1 MNGATPDPSQPAREP
16 DAVARLQLTQALQRA
31 QYAIAWERAW
41 PGLARLLSVIGLFLV
56 VSWAGLWLALPFL
69 ARAIGIGLFAL
80 AALAALFPFSR
91 FRWPTR
97 EEALSRLD
105 RGTGIRHRPATA
117 LTDTLSTRDPIAQ
130 ALWREQ
136 RERTLASIKRIRAG
150 LPSPRLPIHDPWALR
165 ALVMVMLAAAYV
177 AAGDERTL
185 RIAAAFDWN
194 GVLAPAN
201 VRVDAWVTPPVYT
214 GKPPVILSAARDAA
228 LPDSGTP
235 LPVPAGSTLLVR
247 SSGGAIDVVVGGG
260 VTEVAPIEQAPKG
273 TNERHFKITGDGTAH
288 VRAPSGQ
295 PLWKFAATPDR
306 APTISLAKDPERQ
319 ARGSLQMS
327 YKLEDDYG
335 VTEARAQFAARTADA
350 AKESN
355 KESNKETNKEGK
367 DGKNKEA
374 DKAEP
379 RPLFE
384 PPQFLLV
391 LPNARTRNGVGQ
403 TVKDLSED
411 PYAGAD
417 VTLTL
422 TAKDE
427 AGNEGKSEPFNM
439 RLPERLFTKPLARA
453 LIEQRRV
460 LALDAN
466 QSSQVYVALDALM
479 IAPELFTPEA
489 GHYLGLY
496 SISRQ
501 IEAARKDDAMRKLMA
516 SVWSL
521 DLGLYSIVRQLDAV
535 RTDDALREVVASLWA
550 LAVTIEDGNI
560 SDVDKALRAAQE
572 ALKQALERGATD
584 EEIKKLTDNLRA
596 ALDNFLRQLAE
607 QFRNNPQQ
615 LARPLD
621 PNTKM
626 LSQQDLKSMLD
637 RLERMSRSGD
647 KDAAKQLLEQ
657 LQQMLENLQMA
668 QPGQGG
674 DDMEQALNELGDMI
688 RKQQQLR
695 DKTYKQ
701 GQDSRRERQR
711 GKQGDQS
718 MGDLQQDQQGL
729 RDRLKKLQEELA
741 KRGMGPG
748 QRGQQGQRGEQG
760 QGQQGQGQ
768 QGQGGDQGDGEDGL
782 DQADNAMGD
791 ATGRLGEGNADG
803 AVDSQGR
810 ALEALRKGAQS
821 LAEAM
826 QQGDGDQPGDGP
838 GNPRGRQQGA
848 ANSTDPL
855 GRPMRHNEF
864 SDDYTVK
871 IPGEIDVQRV
881 RRILEELRR
890 RLADPSRPQIELDYI
905 ERLLKDY

>member
-1 MNGATPDPSQPAREP
+1 LLNGASPDPTKSAP
-16 DAVARLQLTQALQRA
+16 DSVARLKLTQALQRA
-31 QYAIAWERAW
+31 QYAIAWERIW
-41 PGLARLLSVIGLFLV
+41 PGLARILTVIGLFLV
-56 VSWAGLWLALPFL
+56 ASWAGIWLALPFP
-69 ARAIGIGLFAL
+69 ARVAGIGLFILLTL
-80 AALAALFPFSR
+80 AAAFPLLK
-91 FRWPTR
+91 FRWPSR
-97 EEALSRLD
+97 EVALGRLD

-117 LTDTLSTRDPIAQ
+117 LTDTLQSNDPIAQ

-136 RERTLASIKRIRAG
+136 RERTLSSLKRIRAG
-150 LPSPRLPIHDPWALR
+150 LPAPRLAIHDPWALR
-165 ALVMVMLAAAYV
+165 TLVAMMLVASWF
-177 AAGDERTL
+177 AAGDERAM

-201 VRVDAWVTPPVYT
+201 VRVDAWVTPPNYT
-214 GKPPVILSAARDAA
+214 GKPPIILSAANRDAA
-228 LPDSGTP
+228 ASDSGAP
-235 LPVPAGSTLLVR
+235 LPVPSGSTLLVR
-247 SSGGAIDVVVGGG
+247 SSGGSIDVVVGGG
-260 VTEVAPIEQAPKG
+260 VTEVAPGEQAPQG
-273 TNERHFKITGDGTAH
+273 TNERHFKIAADGTAH

-295 PLWKFAATPDR
+295 PVWRFAATPDR

-335 VTEARAQFAARTADA
+335 VTEARAQFAPRAPDA
-350 AKESN
+350 AAEAGKAGQN
-355 KESNKETNKEGK
+355 K
-367 DGKNKEA
+367 DG
-374 DKAEP
+374 DKAAP

-384 PPQFLLV
+384 PPQFTLV

-427 AGNEGKSEPFNM
+427 AGNEGRSEPFNM
-439 RLPERLFTKPLARA
+439 RLPERLFTKPLSRA
-453 LIEQRRV
+453 LIEQRRN

-466 QSSQVYVALDALM
+466 QAPQVYAALDALM

-496 SISRQ
+496 SVSRQ
-501 IEAARKDDAMRKLMA
+501 LEAA
-516 SVWSL
+516 
-521 DLGLYSIVRQLDAV
+521 
-535 RTDDALREVVASLWA
+535 RTDDARREVVASLWSF
-550 LAVTIEDGNI
+550 AVTIEDGNI
-560 SDVDKALRAAQE
+560 TDVDKALRAAQE
-572 ALKQALERGATD
+572 ALKQALERGASD

-596 ALDNFLRQLAE
+596 ALDNFLRQMVE

-615 LARPLD
+615 QAARPLD
-621 PNTKM
+621 PNTRT

-647 KDAAKQLLEQ
+647 KEAAKQLLEQ

-674 DDMEQALNELGDMI
+674 DNEMEQALNELGDMI

-695 DKTYKQ
+695 DKTFKQ
-701 GQDSRRERQR
+701 GQDQR
-711 GKQGDQS
+711 GERRRGQKGDQQG

-748 QRGQQGQRGEQG
+748 QRGQQGQRGEKGQQG

-768 QGQGGDQGDGEDGL
+768 QGQGGEQGDGEDGL
-782 DQADNAMGD
+782 DQADSAMGD
-791 ATGRLGEGNADG
+791 ATGRLGEGNADS

-810 ALEALRKGAQS
+810 ALDALRKGAQS
-821 LAEAM
+821 LAESM

-848 ANSTDPL
+848 ANSSDPL
-855 GRPMRHNEF
+855 GRPMRHNDLT
-864 SDDYTVK
+864 DDYTVK

-890 RLADPSRPQIELDYI
+890 RLGDTSRPQLELDYI

>member
-1 MNGATPDPSQPAREP
+1 LNGATPDPSQPAREP

-31 QYAIAWERAW
+31 TYAIAWERAW
-41 PGLARLLSVIGLFLV
+41 PGLARLLSVVGLFLV

-69 ARAIGIGLFAL
+69 ARVIGV
-80 AALAALFPFSR
+80 ALFVLLALGALLPLIR

-97 EEALSRLD
+97 EAALARLD

-117 LTDTLSTRDPIAQ
+117 LTDTLATKDPISQ
-130 ALWREQ
+130 ALWQAQ
-136 RERTLASIKRIRAG
+136 RERTLASLKRIRAG
-150 LPSPRLPIHDPWALR
+150 LPSPRLAIHDPWALR
-165 ALVMVMLAAAYV
+165 ALVMVMLVASYV
-177 AAGDERTL
+177 AAGDERTM
-185 RIAAAFDWN
+185 RVAAAFDWN

-201 VRVDAWVTPPVYT
+201 VRVDAWVTPPAYT
-214 GKPPVILSAARDAA
+214 GKPPIILSAANRDAGAPDGGA
-228 LPDSGTP
+228 LS
-235 LPVPAGSTLLVR
+235 VPAGSTLLVR
-247 SSGGAIDVVVGGG
+247 SSGGTIDVVVGGG
-260 VTEVAPIEQAPKG
+260 VTEIAPGEAAPQG

-288 VRAPSGQ
+288 VRAPAGQ
-295 PLWKFAATPDR
+295 PQWKFTATADNP
-306 APTISLAKDPERQ
+306 PKISLAKDPERQ

-335 VTEARAQFAARTADA
+335 VTEARAQFAARRTEATESGRPVSRDA
-350 AKESN
+350 KA
-355 KESNKETNKEGK
+355 
-367 DGKNKEA
+367 
-374 DKAEP
+374 AEP

-384 PPQFLLV
+384 APSFPLV

-453 LIEQRRV
+453 LIEQRRI

-466 QSSQVYVALDALM
+466 QNSQVYAALDALM
-479 IAPELFTPEA
+479 IAPELFTPET

-496 SISRQ
+496 SVARQ
-501 IEAARKDDAMRKLMA
+501 LEAARTDAAMR
-516 SVWSL
+516 
-521 DLGLYSIVRQLDAV
+521 D
-535 RTDDALREVVASLWA
+535 VVASIWA

-572 ALKQALERGATD
+572 ALKQALERGASD

-607 QFRNNPQQ
+607 QMRNNPQQ

-668 QPGQGG
+668 QPGQSGG

-695 DKTYKQ
+695 DKTFKQ
-701 GQDSRRERQR
+701 GQDSRRDRMR

-718 MGDLQQDQQGL
+718 MSDLQQDQQGL

-741 KRGMGPG
+741 KRGMSPG
-748 QRGQQGQRGEQG
+748 QRGEK
-760 QGQQGQGQ
+760 GQQGQDGQ
-768 QGQGGDQGDGEDGL
+768 QGGEPGDGEDGL
-782 DQADNAMGD
+782 DQADSAMGD
-791 ATGRLGEGNADG
+791 AGGRLGEGNADG
-803 AVDSQGR
+803 AVDSQGK

-838 GNPRGRQQGA
+838 GNTRGRQQGA
-848 ANSTDPL
+848 QNGTDPL

-864 SDDYTVK
+864 SDDFSVK

>member
-1 MNGATPDPSQPAREP
+1 LNGASPDPSQPAREP

-41 PGLARLLSVIGLFLV
+41 PGLARLLSVVGLFLV
-56 VSWAGLWLALPFL
+56 ASWAGLWLVLPFG
-69 ARAIGIGLFAL
+69 ARAAGIVLFILLAL
-80 AALAALFPFSR
+80 AALYPLAR

-97 EEALSRLD
+97 EEGLSRLD

-117 LTDTLSTRDPIAQ
+117 LTDTLASKDPIAQ

-150 LPSPRLPIHDPWALR
+150 LPSPRLAIHDPWALR
-165 ALVMVMLAAAYV
+165 ALVMVMVAAAYV
-177 AAGDERTL
+177 AAGDERRM

-214 GKPPVILSAARDAA
+214 GKPPVILSAANRDAA
-228 LPDSGTP
+228 SPDSGP
-235 LPVPAGSTLLVR
+235 LQVPAGSTLLIR
-247 SSGGAIDVVVGGG
+247 SSGGSIDVVTGGG
-260 VTEVAPIEQAPKG
+260 LTEVNPSEPAPNG
-273 TNERHFKITGDGTAH
+273 TSERQFRISSDGTAH
-288 VRAPSGQ
+288 VRAPSNQ
-295 PLWKFAATPDR
+295 PQWRFAATPDR
-306 APTISLAKDPERQ
+306 APAISLAKDPERQ

-335 VTEARAQFAARTADA
+335 VTEARAQFAARAGEAVRDSGKEASKEA
-350 AKESN
+350 AKEPA
-355 KESNKETNKEGK
+355 K
-367 DGKNKEA
+367 DGKAA
-374 DKAEP
+374 DSKASEP

-384 PPQFLLV
+384 PPQFTLV

-466 QSSQVYVALDALM
+466 QSPQVYTALDALM
-479 IAPELFTPEA
+479 IAPELFTPET
-489 GHYLGLY
+489 GHYLGLF
-496 SISRQ
+496 SVARQ
-501 IEAARKDDAMRKLMA
+501 MEAAR
-516 SVWSL
+516 
-521 DLGLYSIVRQLDAV
+521 
-535 RTDDALREVVASLWA
+535 TDPALREVVASLWA
-550 LAVTIEDGNI
+550 LAVTIEDGKI
-560 SDVDKALRAAQE
+560 TDVDKALRAAQE
-572 ALKQALERGATD
+572 ALKQALERGASD

-607 QFRNNPQQ
+607 QLKNNPQQ

-674 DDMEQALNELGDMI
+674 DNEMEQALNELGDMI

-695 DKTYKQ
+695 DKTFKQ
-701 GQDSRRERQR
+701 GQDSRRDRMR
-711 GKQGDQS
+711 GKQGDQN

-748 QRGQQGQRGEQG
+748 QRGEKGQRGQ
-760 QGQQGQGQ
+760 QPGQQGQP
-768 QGQGGDQGDGEDGL
+768 GQGEQGDGEDGL
-782 DQADNAMGD
+782 DQADSAMGD
-791 ATGRLGEGNADG
+791 AGGRLGEGNADG

-810 ALEALRKGAQS
+810 ALDALRKGAQS

-855 GRPMRHNEF
+855 GRPMRNNEF
-864 SDDYTVK
+864 NDDYSVK

-890 RLADPSRPQIELDYI
+890 RLADPARPQIELDYI

>member
-31 QYAIAWERAW
+31 TYAIAWERAW
-41 PGLARLLSVIGLFLV
+41 PGLARFLSVVGLFLV
-56 VSWAGLWLALPFL
+56 VSWTGLWLALPFL
-69 ARAIGIGLFAL
+69 ARAIGI
-80 AALAALFPFSR
+80 ALFVVLALGALLPLIR

-97 EEALSRLD
+97 EAALARLD
-105 RGTGIRHRPATA
+105 RSTGIRHRPATA
-117 LTDTLSTRDPIAQ
+117 LTDTLATKDPIAQ
-130 ALWREQ
+130 ALWQAQ
-136 RERTLASIKRIRAG
+136 RERTLASLKRIRAG
-150 LPSPRLPIHDPWALR
+150 LPSPRLAIHDPWALR
-165 ALVMVMLAAAYV
+165 ALVMVMLVASCV
-177 AAGDERTL
+177 AAGDERTM
-185 RIAAAFDWN
+185 RVAAAFDWN

-214 GKPPVILSAARDAA
+214 SKPPIILSAANRDAGA
-228 LPDSGTP
+228 PDGGP
-235 LPVPAGSTLLVR
+235 LSVPAGSTLLVR
-247 SSGGAIDVVVGGG
+247 SSGGTIDVVVGGS
-260 VTEVAPIEQAPKG
+260 VTEIAPGEAAPQG

-288 VRAPSGQ
+288 VRAPAGQ
-295 PLWKFAATPDR
+295 PQWKFIATPDR
-306 APTISLAKDPERQ
+306 APTISLVKDPERQ

-335 VTEARAQFAARTADA
+335 VTEARAQFAARRTEATESGRPVANDA
-350 AKESN
+350 KANDTK
-355 KESNKETNKEGK
+355 
-367 DGKNKEA
+367 A
-374 DKAEP
+374 AEP

-384 PPQFLLV
+384 APSFPLV

-427 AGNEGKSEPFNM
+427 AGNEGRSEPFNM

-453 LIEQRRV
+453 LIEQRRI

-466 QSSQVYVALDALM
+466 QNSQVYAALDALM
-479 IAPELFTPEA
+479 IAPELFTPET

-496 SISRQ
+496 SVARQ
-501 IEAARKDDAMRKLMA
+501 LEAARTDA
-516 SVWSL
+516 
-521 DLGLYSIVRQLDAV
+521 
-535 RTDDALREVVASLWA
+535 ALREVVASIWA

-572 ALKQALERGATD
+572 ALKQALERGASD

-607 QFRNNPQQ
+607 QMRNNPQQ

-668 QPGQGG
+668 QPGQSG
-674 DDMEQALNELGDMI
+674 DGDMEQALNELGDMI

-695 DKTYKQ
+695 DKTFKQ
-701 GQDSRRERQR
+701 GQDSRRDRMR

-741 KRGMGPG
+741 KRGMGPA
-748 QRGQQGQRGEQG
+748 QRGEKGQQGQE
-760 QGQQGQGQ
+760 GQQGGEP
-768 QGQGGDQGDGEDGL
+768 GDGEDGL
-782 DQADNAMGD
+782 DQADSAMGD
-791 ATGRLGEGNADG
+791 ASGRLGEGNADG

-826 QQGDGDQPGDGP
+826 QQGDGDQPGDAP
-838 GNPRGRQQGA
+838 GNAKGRQQGA
-848 ANSTDPL
+848 QNGTDPL

-864 SDDYTVK
+864 SDDFSVK

>member
-1 MNGATPDPSQPAREP
+1 MNGATPDPSQPVREP

-31 QYAIAWERAW
+31 KYAIAWERAW
-41 PGLARLLSVIGLFLV
+41 PGLAGLLSVVGLFLV

-69 ARAIGIGLFAL
+69 ARAIGIALFAVL
-80 AALAALFPFSR
+80 TLGALYPLIR
-91 FRWPTR
+91 FRWPSR
-97 EEALSRLD
+97 EEALGRLD

-117 LTDTLSTRDPIAQ
+117 LTDTLASKDPIAQ

-150 LPSPRLPIHDPWALR
+150 LPSPRLAIHDPWALR
-165 ALVMVMLAAAYV
+165 ALVMVMIAAAYV
-177 AAGDERTL
+177 AAGDERSM
-185 RIAAAFDWN
+185 RVGAAFDWN

-214 GKPPVILSAARDAA
+214 GKPPIILSAANKDAGA
-228 LPDSGTP
+228 PDSGP
-235 LPVPAGSTLLVR
+235 LSVPAGSTLLVR
-247 SSGGAIDVVVGGG
+247 SSGGTIDVVVGGG
-260 VTEVAPIEQAPKG
+260 VTEIAPGEAAPQG
-273 TNERHFKITGDGTAH
+273 TNERHFKVTGDGTAH
-288 VRAPSGQ
+288 VRAPAGQ
-295 PLWKFAATPDR
+295 PLWKFAATADNP
-306 APTISLAKDPERQ
+306 PKISLAKDPERQ

-335 VTEARAQFAARTADA
+335 VTEARAQFAARRSEAMESGRPVGTAKETAKDA
-350 AKESN
+350 A
-355 KESNKETNKEGK
+355 
-367 DGKNKEA
+367 A
-374 DKAEP
+374 AEP

-384 PPQFLLV
+384 APSFPLV

-427 AGNEGKSEPFNM
+427 AGNEGRSEPFGM

-453 LIEQRRV
+453 LIEQRRI

-466 QSSQVYVALDALM
+466 QNSQVYAALDALM
-479 IAPELFTPEA
+479 IAPEVFTPET

-496 SISRQ
+496 AVARQ
-501 IEAARKDDAMRKLMA
+501 LEAARTDA
-516 SVWSL
+516 
-521 DLGLYSIVRQLDAV
+521 
-535 RTDDALREVVASLWA
+535 ALRDVVASIWA

-572 ALKQALERGATD
+572 ALKQALERGASD

-607 QFRNNPQQ
+607 QLRNNPQQ

-668 QPGQGG
+668 QPGQSG
-674 DDMEQALNELGDMI
+674 DNEMEQALNELGDMI

-695 DKTYKQ
+695 DKTFKQ
-701 GQDSRRERQR
+701 GQDSRRDRMR

-748 QRGQQGQRGEQG
+748 QRGEKGQRGEQG
-760 QGQQGQGQ
+760 QQGQ
-768 QGQGGDQGDGEDGL
+768 QGDQGDGEDGL
-782 DQADNAMGD
+782 EQADGAMGD
-791 ATGRLGEGNADG
+791 AGGRLGEGNADG

-826 QQGDGDQPGDGP
+826 QQGEGDQPGDGP
-838 GNPRGRQQGA
+838 GNAKGRQQGA
-848 ANSTDPL
+848 QNGTDPL

-864 SDDYTVK
+864 SDDYSVK

-890 RLADPSRPQIELDYI
+890 RLADPARPQIELDYI

>member
-1 MNGATPDPSQPAREP
+1 LNGATPDPTQPARAP

-31 QYAIAWERAW
+31 KYAIAWERAW
-41 PGLARLLSVIGLFLV
+41 PVLARVLTVVGLFLV
-56 VSWAGLWLALPFL
+56 VSWAGLWLALPFIV
-69 ARAIGIGLFAL
+69 RIIGAGLFVLVAL
-80 AALAALFPFSR
+80 GALFPLLR

-97 EEALSRLD
+97 EEGLSRLD
-105 RGTGIRHRPATA
+105 HGTGIRHRPATA
-117 LTDTLSTRDPIAQ
+117 LTDTLASKDPIAL
-130 ALWREQ
+130 ALWQEQ

-165 ALVMVMLAAAYV
+165 ALVMVMVAAAYV
-177 AAGDERTL
+177 AAGDERMM

-201 VRVDAWVTPPVYT
+201 IRVDAWVTPPVYT
-214 GKPPVILSAARDAA
+214 SKPPIILSAANRDANA
-228 LPDSGTP
+228 PDSAP

-247 SSGGAIDVVVGGG
+247 SSGGTIDVVVGGG
-260 VTEVAPIEQAPKG
+260 VNEVAPGEQAPKG

-288 VRAPSGQ
+288 VRAPAGQ
-295 PLWKFAATPDR
+295 PQWKFAALPDR
-306 APTISLAKDPERQ
+306 PPTIALAKDPERQ

-327 YKLEDDYG
+327 YKIEDDYG
-335 VTEARAQFAARTADA
+335 VTEARAVFASDA
-350 AKESN
+350 AKEPAR
-355 KESNKETNKEGK
+355 ESGK
-367 DGKNKEA
+367 VGAAKT
-374 DKAEP
+374 AEP
-379 RPLFE
+379 RPLFD
-384 PPQFLLV
+384 PPQFALV

-427 AGNEGKSEPFNM
+427 AGNEGKSEPFSM

-453 LIEQRRV
+453 LIEQRRI

-466 QSSQVYVALDALM
+466 QNDKVYAALDALM

-496 SISRQ
+496 SVARQ
-501 IEAARKDDAMRKLMA
+501 LEAAR
-516 SVWSL
+516 
-521 DLGLYSIVRQLDAV
+521 
-535 RTDDALREVVASLWA
+535 TDPALRDVVASLWS

-572 ALKQALERGATD
+572 ALKQALERGASD

-607 QFRNNPQQ
+607 QLRNNPQQ

-647 KDAAKQLLEQ
+647 KEAAKQLLEQ

-668 QPGQGG
+668 QPGQSG
-674 DDMEQALNELGDMI
+674 DGDMEQALNELGDMI

-695 DKTYKQ
+695 DKTFKQ
-701 GQDSRRERQR
+701 GQDSRRDRNR

-729 RDRLKKLQEELA
+729 RDRLKKLQQELA
-741 KRGMGPG
+741 KRGMGPT
-748 QRGQQGQRGEQG
+748 QRGEKGQRGEQG
-760 QGQQGQGQ
+760 QQGQ

-782 DQADNAMGD
+782 EQADSAMGD
-791 ATGRLGEGNADG
+791 AGGQLGEGNADG
-803 AVDSQGR
+803 AVDSQGK

-821 LAEAM
+821 LADAM
-826 QQGDGDQPGDGP
+826 QPGDGDQPGDGP
-838 GNPRGRQQGA
+838 GNTKGRQQAGP
-848 ANSTDPL
+848 NGTDPL
-855 GRPMRHNEF
+855 GRPMRPNEF
-864 SDDYTVK
+864 TDDYTVK

-890 RLADPSRPQIELDYI
+890 RLADPARPQIELDYI

>member
-1 MNGATPDPSQPAREP
+1 MNGSTPDPAQPAREP
-16 DAVARLQLTQALQRA
+16 DALARLQLTRALRRA
-31 QYAIAWERAW
+31 QYAIAWERGW
-41 PGLARLLSVIGLFLV
+41 PALARLLCVVGLFLV
-56 VSWAGLWLALPFL
+56 VSWAGLWLALPFAGRAVGIAVFVLL
-69 ARAIGIGLFAL
+69 ALGAI
-80 AALAALFPFSR
+80 FPLVR
-91 FRWPTR
+91 FRWPGR
-97 EEALSRLD
+97 AEALSRLD

-117 LTDTLSTRDPIAQ
+117 LTDTLATADPVAQ
-130 ALWREQ
+130 ALWQAQ

-165 ALVMVMLAAAYV
+165 ALVMVMLVAAYV
-177 AAGDERTL
+177 AAGDERRM

-201 VRVDAWVTPPVYT
+201 IRVDAWVAPPAYT
-214 GKPPVILSAARDAA
+214 GKPPVILSAANRDAGS
-228 LPDSGTP
+228 PDSGP

-247 SSGGAIDVVVGGG
+247 SSGSAIDVVVGGG
-260 VTEVAPIEQAPKG
+260 VTEIPPGEQAPKG
-273 TNERHFKITGDGTAH
+273 TSERHFKIVGDGTAH

-295 PLWKFAATPDR
+295 PQWRFAATPDR
-306 APTISLAKDPERQ
+306 APSISLAKDPERQ

-335 VTEARAQFAARTADA
+335 VTEARAQFAPRVSDA
-350 AKESN
+350 KDAGKGG
-355 KESNKETNKEGK
+355 GK
-367 DGKNKEA
+367 DA
-374 DKAEP
+374 SREP

-384 PPQFLLV
+384 APQFPLV

-453 LIEQRRV
+453 LIEQRRI

-466 QSSQVYVALDALM
+466 QNSQVYAALDALM

-496 SISRQ
+496 SV
-501 IEAARKDDAMRKLMA
+501 A
-516 SVWSL
+516 
-521 DLGLYSIVRQLDAV
+521 RQLEAS
-535 RTDDALREVVASLWA
+535 RTDVALREVVASLWA

-572 ALKQALERGATD
+572 ALKQALERGASD

-607 QFRNNPQQ
+607 QLKNNPQQ

-674 DDMEQALNELGDMI
+674 DNEMEQALNELGDMI

-695 DKTYKQ
+695 DKTFKQ
-701 GQDSRRERQR
+701 GQDSRRDRMR
-711 GKQGDQS
+711 GKQGDQN

-748 QRGQQGQRGEQG
+748 QRGEKGQRGDQ
-760 QGQQGQGQ
+760 QGQQGQQ
-768 QGQGGDQGDGEDGL
+768 GDQGDGEDGL
-782 DQADNAMGD
+782 EQADSAMGD
-791 ATGRLGEGNADG
+791 ASGRLGEGNADG

-810 ALEALRKGAQS
+810 ALDALRKGAQS
-821 LAEAM
+821 LAESM

-864 SDDYTVK
+864 NDDYSVK

-890 RLADPSRPQIELDYI
+890 RLADPSRPQLELDYI